1 VLLGN
6 AHANELSIAAKQPV
20 GNAMH
25 ILKRHGWEIPEKLVT
40 PEHVFF
46 NRRHFMAG
54 SAAIAAAT
62 ALPRVLRAEEDPS
75 APLYPAPVNPAFKDA
90 GRPITDK
97 SYNVTFNNFYE
108 FGSSKQIY
116 RAAEALPI
124 RPWEISI
131 EGLVEKPFVIAIDEL
146 LKKAAL
152 EERVYRHRCVEAW
165 SMTVPWTGFP
175 LRKLV
180 ELAKPTQA
188 AKYVRMETFNMPE
201 VAPGQKPGLFGGS
214 YPWPYVEGVTMAE
227 AMNDLA
233 LMATGAY
240 GAPLPKA
247 MGAPI
252 RLHLPWKY
260 GFKSIKSIVR
270 VSFTDQRP
278 VSFWEELAG
287 NEYGFWANVNPE
299 VPHPRWSQAN
309 ERILGSNEQV
319 PTQLYN
325 GYGEFVAS
333 LYSGLTEEKLFM

>member
-1 VLLGN
+1 MF
-6 AHANELSIAAKQPV
+6 I
-20 GNAMH
+20 
-25 ILKRHGWEIPEKLVT
+25 IRRRGWEIPDRDVT

-46 NRRHFMAG
+46 NRRSFLGGAG
-54 SAAIAAAT
+54 ATAVAVMMPAIAQ
-62 ALPRVLRAEEDPS
+62 AEDDPS
-75 APLYPAPVNPAFKDA
+75 AKLYPAPLNPAFKEA
-90 GRPITDK
+90 GRPVTDK
-97 SYNVTFNNFYE
+97 SYNITFNNFYE

-131 EGLVEKPFVIAIDEL
+131 EGLVEKPFVIGIDDL
-146 LKKAAL
+146 LKKVTL

-175 LRKLV
+175 LGKLV
-180 ELAKPTQA
+180 EICKPSSA
-188 AKYVRMETFNMPE
+188 AKYVRMETFNLPE
-201 VAPGQKPGLFGGS
+201 VAPGQRPGLFGGS

-233 LMATGAY
+233 FMVTGAY
-240 GAPLPKA
+240 GAPLPKS

-260 GFKSIKSIVR
+260 GFKSVKSIVR
-270 VSFTDQRP
+270 VSFVAERP

-287 NEYGFWANVNPE
+287 DEYGFWANVNPQ

-319 PTQLYN
+319 PTGIYN
-325 GYGEFVAS
+325 GYGAFVAG
-333 LYSGLTEEKLFM
+333 LYEGLEGEKLFM